1 MGLEMLQSVYNKAK
15 PYLLMVIVQ
24 SGAAGMYL
32 ISSVVLKQGMS
43 RYVLVVYRNA
53 VGALVLA
60 PFAIVLERK
69 IRPKMTIS
77 VFLQIMAL
85 AILEPVLDQNFSYLG
100 MSLTSASYTSAIM
113 NAVPAVTFIVAV
125 LLRLEFLKMREM
137 GSQAKVIGTIVT
149 FGGALIMTV
158 YKGPIVNLIWSP
170 KESLFDTGSA
180 TASTD
185 QHWLSGTVFILIG
198 CIAWSLF
205 FVLQSITLKKYPAEL
220 SLAFLICLMG
230 AILSA
235 AVTLVAEAHHPDV
248 WAVGWNSKLL
258 APAYAGV
265 VSSGLTYYIQGI
277 VMQTRGPV
285 FVTAFNPLCMIIV
298 AVLGS
303 IVLAEKLH
311 IGAIIGAIVI
321 AVGLYAVVWGK
332 GKDKIDITASDE
344 IGHQLP
350 MTKMDTAHFNISGDT
365 NTQKYA
371 AAAAY

>member
-1 MGLEMLQSVYNKAK
+1 MGMENLQSGYNKAK
-15 PYLLMVIVQ
+15 PYLLMVVVQ

-60 PFAIVLERK
+60 PFAIFLERK
-69 IRPKMTIS
+69 IRPKMTLS
-77 VFLQIMAL
+77 VFFQIMAL

-125 LLRLEFLKMREM
+125 LLRLERLKMREM
-137 GSQAKVIGTIVT
+137 ASQAKVFGTIVT

-158 YKGPIVNLIWSP
+158 FKGPIVNLIWSP
-170 KESLFDTGSA
+170 KQSLFDTG
-180 TASTD
+180 TAAASSD

-198 CIAWSLF
+198 CIAWALF
-205 FVLQSITLKKYPAEL
+205 FVLQSITLKKYPAEI

-230 AILSA
+230 AVLSA

-258 APAYAGV
+258 APAFAGV
-265 VSSGLTYYIQGI
+265 VTSGLTYYIQG
-277 VMQTRGPV
+277 VVLQTRGPV

-311 IGAIIGAIVI
+311 LGAIIGAIVI

-332 GKDKIDITASDE
+332 GKDKASPSDE
-344 IGHQLP
+344 IANHQLP
-350 MTKMDTAHFNISGDT
+350 MTKMDTAHFNVSGDT

-371 AAAAY
+371 AAY